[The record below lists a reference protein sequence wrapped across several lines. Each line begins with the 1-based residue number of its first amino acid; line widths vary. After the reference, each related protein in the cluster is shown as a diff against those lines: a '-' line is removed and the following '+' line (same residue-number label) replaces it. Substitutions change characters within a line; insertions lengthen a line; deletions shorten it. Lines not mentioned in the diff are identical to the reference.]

1 MTSIVPMPSVNAASS
16 SLSSIPVLGTVG
28 ASDDL
33 YSDVSE
39 DIGAS
44 LALLVYMPTVPL
56 SRRCSCCRCKQT
68 ALLA

>member
-16 SLSSIPVLGTVG
+16 SLSAILVLDTVG

-33 YSDVSE
+33 YSDVSK

-44 LALLVYMPTVPL
+44 LALLVYIPTGSVEQEVL
-56 SRRCSCCRCKQT
+56 V
-68 ALLA
+68 L